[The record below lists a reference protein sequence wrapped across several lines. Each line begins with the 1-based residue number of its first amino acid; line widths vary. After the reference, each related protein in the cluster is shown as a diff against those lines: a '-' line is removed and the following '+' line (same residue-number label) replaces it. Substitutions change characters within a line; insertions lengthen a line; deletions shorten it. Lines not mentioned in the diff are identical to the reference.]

1 MGLAPHYQD
10 DSLIIHKYV
19 CGPMYNNAY
28 ILVCPETNESIV
40 IDAPED
46 PGKMLEAAKQTD
58 VKSILITHG
67 HWDHIMAFD
76 EVTEAL
82 GAPVGIGEADNH
94 NLPRDADFFMKDG
107 DEIKAG
113 TISLKAVFTP
123 GHTPGSTCL
132 VIGKHLFSGDTLFP
146 GGPGK
151 SDSPEAFKQLV
162 ESVSTRLLTLDD
174 IVDFYPGH
182 GDDGKL
188 QTSREEF
195 AVFQTRDLPDDTYGD
210 VAWVG

>member
-1 MGLAPHYQD
+1 M
-10 DSLIIHKYV
+10 
-19 CGPMYNNAY
+19 
-28 ILVCPETNESIV
+28 

-46 PGKMLEAAKQTD
+46 PGKMLEAARQTD

-82 GAPVGIGEADNH
+82 GAPVGIGKDDNH
-94 NLPRDADFFMKDG
+94 NLPRDADFFMEDG

-151 SDSPEAFKQLV
+151 SDSPESFKQLV
-162 ESVSTRLLTLDD
+162 ESVSTRLLTLDQV
-174 IVDFYPGH
+174 VDFYPGH